1 MSEPVRLYH
10 VDGQVIDCAAP
21 SEVVRLLNT
30 GEWRREAWPVAPT
43 PAPKVAPP
51 ADEELPFATPLP
63 PEVAQPIGPR
73 TPVKRG
79 RPRKA

>member
-1 MSEPVRLYH
+1 MSEPVRLYNAA
-10 VDGQVIDCAAP
+10 GEWFDCAAP

-30 GEWRREAWPVAPT
+30 GEWRKEAWPEPVA
-43 PAPKVAPP
+43 P
-51 ADEELPFATPLP
+51 ADEGIPFATPLP
-63 PEVAQPIGPR
+63 PEMEQPIGWR